1 MTNSQSDDDLLL
13 EDLLSGQDKLL
24 TSGEVADILN
34 INANTLYLWRTST
47 EINLPFQRF
56 VAPGQTRGMIRY
68 RYSDVAKFIAQ
79 ARERGEQ
86 DRVEQQETGT
96 QRLQLLVE
104 ASDEEELAEYNARLQ
119 RAHEYA
125 KRKKQKHSRKKK
137 ETLREI
143 TLEDALV
150 NSGLKYSPTFVD
162 DATKTVIDLKAQAFI
177 EQLYK
182 EMNTDGK

>member
-1 MTNSQSDDDLLL
+1 MTNNPNDDLLL
-13 EDLLSGQDKLL
+13 EDLLSGQDRLL

-86 DRVEQQETGT
+86 DRAEQQETGT
-96 QRLQLLVE
+96 QRLQLVVE
-104 ASDEEELAEYNARLQ
+104 ASDEEELEEYNARLK
-119 RAHEYA
+119 RAHDSA
-125 KRKKQKHSRKKK
+125 ARKKQKHSKKK
-137 ETLREI
+137 KDALREI

-150 NSGLKYSPTFVD
+150 NAGLKYSPEFVEEQPRD
-162 DATKTVIDLKAQAFI
+162 DVRLKAEAFL

-182 EMNTDGK
+182 EMHGDEQ